1 MHDISFESIIYASFA
16 EMGLVESK
24 VRITAAWNLNFS
36 GEPER
41 SLPGYTSQK
50 LVLCLPPVVGQG
62 CVTGLTAHNGFGAAQ
77 LIQQRPTF
85 FMDFTYSGTLPFHTL
100 FCYRLL
106 DANFTR
112 TEISCVA
119 IGIRTIKRTQERSSL
134 RFSSF
139 PVNYF
144 AKADRQMFSLFGSN
158 VRLLRILR
166 RKNTMYICGS
176 LTPSA
181 LFSFQPATT
190 TWPWGVSRPI

>member
-16 EMGLVESK
+16 EMGLDESK

-85 FMDFTYSGTLPFHTL
+85 FYGL
-100 FCYRLL
+100 YLL
-106 DANFTR
+106 WDSTFPYLVLLQ
-112 TEISCVA
+112 I
-119 IGIRTIKRTQERSSL
+119 IG
-134 RFSSF
+134 
-139 PVNYF
+139 
-144 AKADRQMFSLFGSN
+144 
-158 VRLLRILR
+158 
-166 RKNTMYICGS
+166 C
-176 LTPSA
+176 
-181 LFSFQPATT
+181 
-190 TWPWGVSRPI
+190 